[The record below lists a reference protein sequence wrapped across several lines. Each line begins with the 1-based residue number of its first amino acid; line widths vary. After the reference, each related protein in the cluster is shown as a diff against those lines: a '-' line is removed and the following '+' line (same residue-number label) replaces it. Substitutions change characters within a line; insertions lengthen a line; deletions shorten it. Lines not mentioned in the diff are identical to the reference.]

1 MALWLLARTLT
12 ASKFMPSLSD
22 PIISINGLGKKTSD
36 RLNQLG
42 IHSLE
47 HLVFHLPRRYQD
59 KTSITPLSRANVNDE
74 ILIELT
80 IDRIEVV
87 PSRQRQL
94 LCYLSDNQNH
104 RILLRF
110 FHFTQYQKQA
120 LIRGETIQCFG
131 EIKIGRQGLEMHHP
145 EYRVIS
151 QNQKPLLEST
161 LSPIYPLC
169 SGISQNKMKQWVN
182 YSLEVLQIS
191 QLDDYFEKITQQS
204 MPSLKSSLMLLHH
217 PEKNEDLS
225 KIESFKHI
233 SQQRLIIEELATNQL
248 NLLKTKKARKSKKT
262 NAFKIQDSLSNKL
275 LGSLDFDLTNSQS
288 RCIKEINE
296 DLSSSEPMLRLLQ
309 GDVGSG
315 KTIVAVFALIQAVE
329 NNFQA
334 VIMAPTEILARQHLQ
349 NFTDYLKPLNIQI
362 AYLSGSQ
369 NPQERRE
376 HLDFIESGEAKVVVG
391 THALFQESVN
401 FENLSL
407 VIIDEQHKFGVH
419 QRLSLSK
426 KANKTPHQLVMTAT
440 PIPRSLTMSA
450 YADLDTSVID
460 ELPPGRQ
467 AVETIALSNSRRDEL
482 IEKIKKISDEGRQIY
497 WVCTLIEESEVLRA
511 ESAEK
516 TFNYLTDN
524 LKDLTVVMIH
534 GKRTKS
540 EKEMIMRDFEKGK
553 INLLVATTVIEVGV
567 NVPNASLMIVENSE
581 RLGLAQLHQLRG
593 RVGRGSEKSICIL
606 MYQSPLSDNAKERLD
621 ILRQS
626 NDGFMIAQK
635 DLELRGPGEILGT
648 QQTGIASMKIA
659 NIVRDTYL
667 LKEAGYYSSKM
678 LEASED
684 SQNAM
689 ISRWIDDEKTHY
701 FDA

>member
-1 MALWLLARTLT
+1 
-12 ASKFMPSLSD
+12 MPSISD
-22 PIISINGLGKKTSD
+22 PIISIKGLGKKTSD

-42 IHSLE
+42 IHTLE
-47 HLVFHLPRRYQD
+47 HLVFHLPTRYQD
-59 KTSITPLSRANVNDE
+59 KTSITPLSDAGIHDE
-74 ILIELT
+74 ILIEAT
-80 IDRIEVV
+80 IDRIEVI

-110 FHFTQYQKQA
+110 FHFNQYQKQA
-120 LIRGETIQCFG
+120 LIRGETMQCFG
-131 EIKIGRQGLEMHHP
+131 EIKIGRKGLEMHHP
-145 EYRVIS
+145 EYRIIT
-151 QNQKPLLEST
+151 QNQSPLLEPT
-161 LSPIYPLC
+161 LTPIYPLC
-169 SGISQNKMKQWVN
+169 SGISQNKIKQWVN
-182 YSLEVLQIS
+182 YSLEVLKIS
-191 QLDDYFEKITQQS
+191 KLDDYFEKITQQS

-217 PEKNEDLS
+217 PEKDEDLS

-233 SQQRLIIEELATNQL
+233 SQQRLIIEELATHRL
-248 NLLKTKKARKSKKT
+248 SLLKTKKARKGKKT
-262 NAFKIQDSLSNKL
+262 NAFILNNTLSDKL
-275 LGSLDFDLTNSQS
+275 LNSIDFNLTNAQS
-288 RCIKEINE
+288 RCIKEIND
-296 DLSSSEPMLRLLQ
+296 DLASSEPMLRLLQ

-334 VIMAPTEILARQHLQ
+334 AIMAPTEILARQHLQ
-349 NFTDYLKPLNIQI
+349 NFTQYLESLNIQI

-369 NPQERRE
+369 NTQERRE
-376 HLDFIESGEAKVVVG
+376 QLSLIESGKAKVVIG
-391 THALFQESVN
+391 THALFQDSVN
-401 FENLSL
+401 FKDLSL

-419 QRLSLSK
+419 QRLSLTK
-426 KANKTPHQLVMTAT
+426 KANNTPHQLVMTAT

-450 YADLDTSVID
+450 YADLDTSIID

-467 AVETIALSNSRRDEL
+467 AVETIALSNLRRDEL
-482 IEKIKKISDEGRQIY
+482 ISKMRKISNEGRQIY
-497 WVCTLIEESEVLRA
+497 WVCTLIEESEALRA

-516 TFNYLTDN
+516 TFKYLKDH

-534 GKRTKS
+534 GRLTKV
-540 EKEMIMRDFEKGK
+540 EKESIMKDFENGR

-567 NVPNASLMIVENSE
+567 NVPNASLMIVENAE

-606 MYQSPLSDNAKERLD
+606 MYQSPLSDYAKERLD

-659 NIVRDTYL
+659 NIVRDAYL

-678 LEASED
+678 LEARLE
-684 SQNAM
+684 SQNAL
-689 ISRWIDDEKTHY
+689 INRWIDEEKTHY

>member
-1 MALWLLARTLT
+1 
-12 ASKFMPSLSD
+12 MPSISD
-22 PIISINGLGKKTSD
+22 PIISIKGLGKKTSD

-42 IHSLE
+42 IHTLE
-47 HLVFHLPRRYQD
+47 HLVFHLPTRYQD
-59 KTSITPLSRANVNDE
+59 KTSITPLSDAGIHDE
-74 ILIELT
+74 ILIEAT
-80 IDRIEVV
+80 IDRIEVI

-110 FHFTQYQKQA
+110 FHFNQYQKQA
-120 LIRGETIQCFG
+120 LVRGETMQCFG
-131 EIKIGRQGLEMHHP
+131 EIKIGRKGLEMHHP
-145 EYRVIS
+145 EYRIIT
-151 QNQKPLLEST
+151 QNQSPLLEPT
-161 LSPIYPLC
+161 LTPIYPLC

-182 YSLEVLQIS
+182 YSLEVLKIS

-217 PEKNEDLS
+217 PEKDEDLS

-233 SQQRLIIEELATNQL
+233 SQQRLIIEELATHRL
-248 NLLKTKKARKSKKT
+248 SLLKTKKARKGKKT
-262 NAFKIQDSLSNKL
+262 NAFILNNTLSDQL
-275 LGSLDFDLTNSQS
+275 LNSIDFNLTNAQS
-288 RCIKEINE
+288 RCIKEIND
-296 DLSSSEPMLRLLQ
+296 DLASSEPMLRLLQ

-315 KTIVAVFALIQAVE
+315 KTIVAVFALLQAVE

-334 VIMAPTEILARQHLQ
+334 AIMAPTEILARQHLQ
-349 NFTDYLKPLNIQI
+349 NFTQYLESLNIQI

-369 NPQERRE
+369 NTQERRE
-376 HLDFIESGEAKVVVG
+376 QISLIESGKAKVVIG
-391 THALFQESVN
+391 THALFQDSVN
-401 FENLSL
+401 FKDLSL

-419 QRLSLSK
+419 QRLSLTK
-426 KANKTPHQLVMTAT
+426 KANNTPHQLVMTAT

-450 YADLDTSVID
+450 YADLDTSIID

-467 AVETIALSNSRRDEL
+467 AVETIALSNARRDEL
-482 IEKIKKISDEGRQIY
+482 ISKIRKISNEGRQIY
-497 WVCTLIEESEVLRA
+497 WVCTLIEESEALRV

-516 TFNYLTDN
+516 TFKYLKDH

-534 GKRTKS
+534 GRLTKV
-540 EKEMIMRDFEKGK
+540 EKESIMNDFENGR

-567 NVPNASLMIVENSE
+567 NVPNASLMIVENAE

-606 MYQSPLSDNAKERLD
+606 MYQSPLSDYAKERLD

-659 NIVRDTYL
+659 NIVRDAYL

-678 LEASED
+678 LEARLE
-684 SQNAM
+684 SQNAL
-689 ISRWIDDEKTHY
+689 INRWIDEEKTHY

>member
-1 MALWLLARTLT
+1 M
-12 ASKFMPSLSD
+12 SELSD
-22 PIISINGLGKKTSD
+22 PIISISGLGKKTSD

-47 HLVFHLPRRYQD
+47 HLIFHLPKRYQD
-59 KTSITPLSRANVNDE
+59 KTTITPLSEVSVNDE
-74 ILIELT
+74 VLIECS
-80 IDRIEVV
+80 IDQIEVV
-87 PSRQRQL
+87 PSRQKQL
-94 LCYLSDNQNH
+94 LCYLSDDQNQ

-110 FHFTQYQKQA
+110 FHFSQYQKQA

-145 EYRVIS
+145 EYRNIS
-151 QNQKPLLEST
+151 KNQTPLLEST
-161 LSPIYPLC
+161 LTPIYPLC
-169 SGISQNKMKQWVN
+169 SGISQNKMKKWVN
-182 YSLEVLQIS
+182 QSLEVLKMS
-191 QLDDYFEKITQQS
+191 LLDDHFEKLTYNS
-204 MPSLKSSLMLLHH
+204 MPSLKESLFLLHH
-217 PEKNEDLS
+217 PNKNENLNQ
-225 KIESFKHI
+225 IEAFKHI
-233 SQQRLIIEELATNQL
+233 SQQRLIIEELATHQL
-248 NLLKTKKARKSKKT
+248 SLLKTKKARKSKITNKFQIKNTLQKT
-262 NAFKIQDSLSNKL
+262 L
-275 LGSLDFDLTNSQS
+275 LHSLDFDLTEAQS
-288 RCIKEINE
+288 RCVREIYE
-296 DLSSSEPMLRLLQ
+296 DLSNTEPMLRLLQ

-315 KTIVAVFALIQAVE
+315 KTIVAIFTLIQAVE
-329 NNFQA
+329 NSFQTA
-334 VIMAPTEILARQHLQ
+334 VMAPTEILARQHLQ
-349 NFTDYLKPLNIQI
+349 NFTDYLDPLNIQI

-369 NPQERRE
+369 NTQERRE
-376 HLDFIESGEAKVVVG
+376 QLELIESGNAKVIIG

-401 FENLSL
+401 FKNLAL

-419 QRLSLSK
+419 QRLSLSQKAK
-426 KANKTPHQLVMTAT
+426 KIPHQLVMTAT

-467 AVETIALSNSRRDEL
+467 PVETVALSNSRRDEL
-482 IEKIKKISDEGRQIY
+482 IGKIRKISDEGRQIY
-497 WVCTLIEESEVLRA
+497 WVCTLIEESEALRA

-516 TFNYLTDN
+516 TYNYLASN
-524 LKDLTVVMIH
+524 LEDLKVVMIH
-534 GKRTKS
+534 GRLTKS
-540 EKEMIMRDFEKGK
+540 EKEAIMKDFEHGK

-606 MYQSPLSDNAKERLD
+606 MYQSPLSDNAIQRLEV
-621 ILRQS
+621 LRQS

-659 NIVRDTYL
+659 NIVRDAYL
-667 LKEAGYYSSKM
+667 LKEASYYSSKM
-678 LEASED
+678 LEASEEN
-684 SQNAM
+684 QNAL
-689 ISRWIDDEKTHY
+689 INRWIDEEKTHY

>member
-1 MALWLLARTLT
+1 
-12 ASKFMPSLSD
+12 MPSISD
-22 PIISINGLGKKTSD
+22 PIISIKGLGKKTSD

-42 IHSLE
+42 IHTLE
-47 HLVFHLPRRYQD
+47 HLVFHLPTRYQD
-59 KTSITPLSRANVNDE
+59 KTSITPLSDAGIHDE
-74 ILIELT
+74 ILIEAT
-80 IDRIEVV
+80 IDRIEVI
-87 PSRQRQL
+87 PTRQRQL

-110 FHFTQYQKQA
+110 FHFNQYQKQA
-120 LIRGETIQCFG
+120 LIRGETMQCFG
-131 EIKIGRQGLEMHHP
+131 EIKIGRKGLEMHHP
-145 EYRVIS
+145 EYRIIT
-151 QNQKPLLEST
+151 QNQSPLLEPT
-161 LSPIYPLC
+161 LTPIYPLC

-182 YSLEVLQIS
+182 YSLEVLKIS

-217 PEKNEDLS
+217 PEKDEDLS

-233 SQQRLIIEELATNQL
+233 SQQRLIIEELATHRL
-248 NLLKTKKARKSKKT
+248 SLLKTKKARKGKKT
-262 NAFKIQDSLSNKL
+262 NAFILNNTLSDKL
-275 LGSLDFDLTNSQS
+275 LNSLDFNLTNAQS
-288 RCIKEINE
+288 RCIKEIND
-296 DLSSSEPMLRLLQ
+296 DLASSEPMLRLLQ

-334 VIMAPTEILARQHLQ
+334 AIMAPTEILARQHLQ
-349 NFTDYLKPLNIQI
+349 NFTQYLESLNIQI

-369 NPQERRE
+369 NTQERRE
-376 HLDFIESGEAKVVVG
+376 QISLIESGKAKIVIG
-391 THALFQESVN
+391 THALFQESVS
-401 FENLSL
+401 FKELSL

-419 QRLSLSK
+419 QRLSLTK
-426 KANKTPHQLVMTAT
+426 KANNTPHQLVMTAT

-450 YADLDTSVID
+450 YADLDTSIID

-467 AVETIALSNSRRDEL
+467 AVETIALSNLRRDEL
-482 IEKIKKISDEGRQIY
+482 ISKIRKISNEGRQIY
-497 WVCTLIEESEVLRA
+497 WVCTLIEESEALRA

-516 TFNYLTDN
+516 TFKYLKDH

-534 GKRTKS
+534 GRLTKA
-540 EKEMIMRDFEKGK
+540 EKESIMKDFENGR

-567 NVPNASLMIVENSE
+567 NVPNASLMIVENAE

-606 MYQSPLSDNAKERLD
+606 MYQSPLSDYAKERLD

-659 NIVRDTYL
+659 NIVRDAYL

-678 LEASED
+678 LEARLE
-684 SQNAM
+684 SQNAL
-689 ISRWIDDEKTHY
+689 INRWIDEEKTHY

>member
-1 MALWLLARTLT
+1 
-12 ASKFMPSLSD
+12 MPSISD
-22 PIISINGLGKKTSD
+22 PIISIKGLGKKTSD

-42 IHSLE
+42 IHTLE
-47 HLVFHLPRRYQD
+47 HLVFHLPTRYQD
-59 KTSITPLSRANVNDE
+59 KTSITPLSDAGIHDE
-74 ILIELT
+74 ILIEAT
-80 IDRIEVV
+80 IDRIEVI

-110 FHFTQYQKQA
+110 FHFNQYQKQA
-120 LIRGETIQCFG
+120 LIRGETMQCFG
-131 EIKIGRQGLEMHHP
+131 EIKIGRKGLEMHHP
-145 EYRVIS
+145 EYRIIT
-151 QNQKPLLEST
+151 QNQSPLLEPT
-161 LSPIYPLC
+161 LTPIYPLC

-182 YSLEVLQIS
+182 YSLEVLKIS

-217 PEKNEDLS
+217 PEKDEDLS

-233 SQQRLIIEELATNQL
+233 SQQRLIIEELATHQL
-248 NLLKTKKARKSKKT
+248 SLLKTKKARKGKKT
-262 NAFKIQDSLSNKL
+262 NAFILNNTLSDQL
-275 LGSLDFDLTNSQS
+275 LNSIDFNLTNAQS
-288 RCIKEINE
+288 RCIKEIND
-296 DLSSSEPMLRLLQ
+296 DLASSEPMLRLLQ

-315 KTIVAVFALIQAVE
+315 KTIVAVFALLQAVE

-334 VIMAPTEILARQHLQ
+334 AIMAPTEILARQHLQ
-349 NFTDYLKPLNIQI
+349 NFTQYLESLNIQI

-369 NPQERRE
+369 NTQERRE
-376 HLDFIESGEAKVVVG
+376 QISLIESGKAKVVIG
-391 THALFQESVN
+391 THALFQDSVN
-401 FENLSL
+401 FKDLSL

-419 QRLSLSK
+419 QRLSLTK
-426 KANKTPHQLVMTAT
+426 KANNTPHQLVMTAT

-450 YADLDTSVID
+450 YADLDTSIID

-467 AVETIALSNSRRDEL
+467 AVETIALSNLRRDEL
-482 IEKIKKISDEGRQIY
+482 ISKIRKISNEGRQIY
-497 WVCTLIEESEVLRA
+497 WVCTLIEESEALRA

-516 TFNYLTDN
+516 TFKYLKDH

-534 GKRTKS
+534 GRLTKV
-540 EKEMIMRDFEKGK
+540 EKESIMNDFENGR

-567 NVPNASLMIVENSE
+567 NVPNASLMIVENAE

-606 MYQSPLSDNAKERLD
+606 MYQSPLSDYAKERLD

-659 NIVRDTYL
+659 NIVRDAYL

-678 LEASED
+678 LEARLE
-684 SQNAM
+684 SQNAL
-689 ISRWIDDEKTHY
+689 INRWIDEEKTHY

>member
-1 MALWLLARTLT
+1 
-12 ASKFMPSLSD
+12 MPSISD
-22 PIISINGLGKKTSD
+22 PIISIKGLGKKTSD

-42 IHSLE
+42 IHTLE
-47 HLVFHLPRRYQD
+47 HLVFHLPNRYQD
-59 KTSITPLSRANVNDE
+59 KTSITPLSDAGIHDE
-74 ILIELT
+74 ILIEAT
-80 IDRIEVV
+80 IDRIEVI

-110 FHFTQYQKQA
+110 FHFNQYQKQA
-120 LIRGETIQCFG
+120 LIRGETMQCFG
-131 EIKIGRQGLEMHHP
+131 EIKIGRKGLEMHHP
-145 EYRVIS
+145 EYRIIT
-151 QNQKPLLEST
+151 QNQSPLLEPT
-161 LSPIYPLC
+161 LTPIYPLC

-182 YSLEVLQIS
+182 YSLEVLKIS

-217 PEKNEDLS
+217 PEKDEDLS

-233 SQQRLIIEELATNQL
+233 SQQRLIIEELATHRL
-248 NLLKTKKARKSKKT
+248 SLLKTKKARKGKKT
-262 NAFKIQDSLSNKL
+262 NAFILNNTLSDQL
-275 LGSLDFDLTNSQS
+275 LNSIDFNLTNAQS
-288 RCIKEINE
+288 RCIKEIND
-296 DLSSSEPMLRLLQ
+296 DLASSEPMLRLLQ

-334 VIMAPTEILARQHLQ
+334 AIMAPTEILARQHLQ
-349 NFTDYLKPLNIQI
+349 NFTQYLESLNIQI

-369 NPQERRE
+369 NTQERRGQMS
-376 HLDFIESGEAKVVVG
+376 LIESGEAKIVIG
-391 THALFQESVN
+391 THALFQESVS
-401 FENLSL
+401 FKELSL

-419 QRLSLSK
+419 QRLSLTK
-426 KANKTPHQLVMTAT
+426 KANNTPHQLVMTAT

-450 YADLDTSVID
+450 YADLDTSIID

-467 AVETIALSNSRRDEL
+467 PIETIALSNLRRDEL
-482 IEKIKKISDEGRQIY
+482 ISKIRKISNEGRQIY
-497 WVCTLIEESEVLRA
+497 WVCTLIEESEALRA

-516 TFNYLTDN
+516 TFKYLKDH

-534 GKRTKS
+534 GRLTKV
-540 EKEMIMRDFEKGK
+540 EKESIMKDFENGR

-567 NVPNASLMIVENSE
+567 NVPNASLMIVENAE

-606 MYQSPLSDNAKERLD
+606 MYQSPLSDYAKERLD

-659 NIVRDTYL
+659 NIVRDAYL

-678 LEASED
+678 LEANLD
-684 SQNAM
+684 SQNAL
-689 ISRWIDDEKTHY
+689 INRWIDEEKTHY

>member
-1 MALWLLARTLT
+1 
-12 ASKFMPSLSD
+12 MPSISD
-22 PIISINGLGKKTSD
+22 PIISIKGLGKKTSD

-42 IHSLE
+42 IHTLE
-47 HLVFHLPRRYQD
+47 HLVFHLPTRYQD
-59 KTSITPLSRANVNDE
+59 KTSITPLSDAGTHDE
-74 ILIELT
+74 ILIEAT
-80 IDRIEVV
+80 IDRIEVI

-110 FHFTQYQKQA
+110 FHFNQYQKQA
-120 LIRGETIQCFG
+120 LIRGETMQCFG
-131 EIKIGRQGLEMHHP
+131 EIKIGRKGLEMHHP
-145 EYRVIS
+145 EYRIIT
-151 QNQKPLLEST
+151 QNQSPLLEPT
-161 LSPIYPLC
+161 LTPIYPLC

-182 YSLEVLQIS
+182 YSLEVLKIS
-191 QLDDYFEKITQQS
+191 QLDDYFEKISQQS

-217 PEKNEDLS
+217 PEKDEDLS

-233 SQQRLIIEELATNQL
+233 SQQRLIIEELATHRL
-248 NLLKTKKARKSKKT
+248 SLLKTKKARKGKKT
-262 NAFKIQDSLSNKL
+262 NAFILNNTLSDKL
-275 LGSLDFDLTNSQS
+275 LNSIDFNLTNAQS
-288 RCIKEINE
+288 RCIKEIND
-296 DLSSSEPMLRLLQ
+296 DLASSEPMLRLLQ

-315 KTIVAVFALIQAVE
+315 KTIVAVFALLQAVE

-334 VIMAPTEILARQHLQ
+334 AIMAPTEILARQHLQ
-349 NFTDYLKPLNIQI
+349 NFTQYLESLNIQI

-369 NPQERRE
+369 NTQERRE
-376 HLDFIESGEAKVVVG
+376 QISLIESGEAKIVIG
-391 THALFQESVN
+391 THALFQESVS
-401 FENLSL
+401 FKELSL

-419 QRLSLSK
+419 QRLSLTK
-426 KANKTPHQLVMTAT
+426 KANNTPHQLVMTAT

-450 YADLDTSVID
+450 YADLDTSIID

-467 AVETIALSNSRRDEL
+467 PIETIALSNLRRDEL
-482 IEKIKKISDEGRQIY
+482 ISKIRKISNEGRQIY

-516 TFNYLTDN
+516 TFKYLKEH

-534 GKRTKS
+534 GRLTKA
-540 EKEMIMRDFEKGK
+540 EKESIMKDFENGR

-567 NVPNASLMIVENSE
+567 NVPNASLMIVENAE

-606 MYQSPLSDNAKERLD
+606 MYQSPLSDYAKERLD

-659 NIVRDTYL
+659 NIVRDAYL

-678 LEASED
+678 LEARLE
-684 SQNAM
+684 SQNAL
-689 ISRWIDDEKTHY
+689 INRWIDEEKTHY

>member
-1 MALWLLARTLT
+1 VSA
-12 ASKFMPSLSD
+12 LSD
-22 PIISINGLGKKTSD
+22 PIISISGLGKKTSD

-42 IHSLE
+42 IHTLE
-47 HLVFHLPRRYQD
+47 HLVFHLPSRYQD
-59 KTSITPLSRANVNDE
+59 KTTITPLSKVSVSDE
-74 ILIELT
+74 VLIECS
-80 IDRIEVV
+80 IDRIEVA

-94 LCYLSDNQNH
+94 LCYLSDNQNQ

-110 FHFTQYQKQA
+110 FHFNQYQKQA
-120 LIRGETIQCFG
+120 LIRGETLQCFG

-145 EYRVIS
+145 EYRIVS
-151 QNQKPLLEST
+151 QNQTPLLEST
-161 LSPIYPLC
+161 LTPIYPLC
-169 SGISQNKMKQWVN
+169 SGISQNKMKQWIN
-182 YSLEVLQIS
+182 QSLEVLKTS
-191 QLDDYFEKITQQS
+191 LLDDYFEKITYNAL
-204 MPSLKSSLMLLHH
+204 PSLKASLFLLHH
-217 PEKNEDLS
+217 PNKNENLTQ
-225 KIESFKHI
+225 IETFKHI
-233 SQQRLIIEELATNQL
+233 SQQRLIIEELATHQL
-248 NLLKTKKARKSKKT
+248 SLLKTKRARKRRTT
-262 NAFKIQDSLSNKL
+262 NQFAIKNNLSNNL
-275 LGSLDFDLTNSQS
+275 LNSLEFNLTAAQS
-288 RCIKEINE
+288 RCIKEIHE
-296 DLSSSEPMLRLLQ
+296 DLSNTEPMLRLLQ

-315 KTIVAVFALIQAVE
+315 KTIVAVFSLIQAVE
-329 NNFQA
+329 NNFQTA
-334 VIMAPTEILARQHLQ
+334 VMAPTEILARQHLQ

-369 NPQERRE
+369 NTQERRE
-376 HLDFIESGEAKVVVG
+376 QLELIETGKAKVIIG
-391 THALFQESVN
+391 THALFQENVN

-419 QRLSLSK
+419 QRLSLTQ
-426 KANKTPHQLVMTAT
+426 KAKKTPHQLVMTAT

-467 AVETIALSNSRRDEL
+467 PVETVALSNSRRDEL
-482 IEKIKKISDEGRQIY
+482 IGKIRKISDEGRQIY
-497 WVCTLIEESEVLRA
+497 WVCTLIEESEALRA

-516 TFNYLTDN
+516 TFNYLSSN
-524 LKDLTVVMIH
+524 LEDLKVVMIH
-534 GKRTKS
+534 GRLTKP
-540 EKEMIMRDFEKGK
+540 EKDAIMSAFAQGN

-606 MYQSPLSDNAKERLD
+606 MYQSPLSDNAKQRLEV
-621 ILRQS
+621 LRQS

-659 NIVRDTYL
+659 NIVRDAYL
-667 LKEAGYYSSKM
+667 LKEASYYSSKM
-678 LEASED
+678 LEANEE
-684 SQNAM
+684 SQNALVD
-689 ISRWIDDEKTHY
+689 RWIDEEKTHY